1 MSRIIIVITGGND
14 MLNIL
19 ESIKQCLEGVEL
31 NNLTIEQKKSLSN
44 RYNTM
49 IRFEYSTTKYNEM
62 VLKMNK
68 DYFGSME
75 YYYGFEYEREN
86 IILKIEYE
94 EDLIVIYA
102 NDNHNRVTELF
113 EYLTPEQ
120 FCKE

>member
-1 MSRIIIVITGGND
+1 MFGVIVRVKNSILTISLLCQGVGEDIEIKIHITGGNN

-19 ESIKQCLEGVEL
+19 ESIKECLEGIEL

-49 IRFEYSTTKYNEM
+49 IRFEYGTTKYNEM

-75 YYYGFEYEREN
+75 YYYGSS
-86 IILKIEYE
+86 L
-94 EDLIVIYA
+94 L
-102 NDNHNRVTELF
+102 
-113 EYLTPEQ
+113 
-120 FCKE
+120 

>member
-1 MSRIIIVITGGND
+1 

-19 ESIKQCLEGVEL
+19 ESVKKCLEGVKL
-31 NNLTIEQKKSLSN
+31 NKLTIEQKKSLSN

-49 IRFEYSTTKYNEM
+49 VRFEYGITDTNDM

-94 EDLIVIYA
+94 D
-102 NDNHNRVTELF
+102 
-113 EYLTPEQ
+113 
-120 FCKE
+120 

>member
-1 MSRIIIVITGGND
+1 MIIITGGNN

-31 NNLTIEQKKSLSN
+31 NNLTIEQKKSLN
-44 RYNTM
+44 DRYNTM
-49 IRFEYSTTKYNEM
+49 IRFEYGTTKYNEM

-102 NDNHNRVTELF
+102 NNSHNRVTELF

-120 FCKE
+120 FCED

>member
-1 MSRIIIVITGGND
+1 

-31 NNLTIEQKKSLSN
+31 NNLTIEQKKSLN
-44 RYNTM
+44 DRYNTM
-49 IRFEYSTTKYNEM
+49 IRFEYGTTKYNEM

-102 NDNHNRVTELF
+102 NNSHNRVTELF

-120 FCKE
+120 FCED

>member
-1 MSRIIIVITGGND
+1 

-31 NNLTIEQKKSLSN
+31 NNLTIEQKKSLN
-44 RYNTM
+44 DRYNTM
-49 IRFEYSTTKYNEM
+49 IRFEYGTTKYNEM